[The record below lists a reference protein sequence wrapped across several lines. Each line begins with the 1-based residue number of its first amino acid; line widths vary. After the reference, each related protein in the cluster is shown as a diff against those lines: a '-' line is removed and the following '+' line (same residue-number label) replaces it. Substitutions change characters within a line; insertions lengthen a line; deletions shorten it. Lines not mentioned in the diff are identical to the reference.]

1 MLKTNI
7 KSILFLVMLCIT
19 LFLITTRGDDF
30 FLSEAVKTNLWGWV
44 GHAHLAD
51 MVELAQRMA
60 VNAAFTH

>member
-30 FLSEAVKTNLWGWV
+30 FLSEAVTTFIWV
-44 GHAHLAD
+44 LAPK
-51 MVELAQRMA
+51 ENICLSS
-60 VNAAFTH
+60 